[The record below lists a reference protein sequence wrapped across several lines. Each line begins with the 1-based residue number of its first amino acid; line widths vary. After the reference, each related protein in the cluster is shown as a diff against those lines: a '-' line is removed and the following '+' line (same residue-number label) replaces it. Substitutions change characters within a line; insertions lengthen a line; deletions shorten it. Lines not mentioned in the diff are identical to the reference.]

1 MINFLDGEI
10 DIDWVKI
17 QINGS
22 EERKKLIHFFKLSN
36 EHWINKTN
44 QIKLLK
50 KTKVNSEEENEI
62 NLKIQN
68 YQRELNKIKEKFPE
82 NYFDEFDSS

>member
-1 MINFLDGEI
+1 MKELPEKFPEYSIMY
-10 DIDWVKI
+10 KT
-17 QINGS
+17 
-22 EERKKLIHFFKLSN
+22 LSR
-36 EHWINKTN
+36 

-50 KTKVNSEEENEI
+50 KTKVNSKEENEI

-68 YQRELNKIKEKFPE
+68 YQRELNKIKEKFPD

>member
-1 MINFLDGEI
+1 MKELP
-10 DIDWVKI
+10 
-17 QINGS
+17 
-22 EERKKLIHFFKLSN
+22 KKFPEYSIMYKTLS
-36 EHWINKTN
+36 K

-50 KTKVNSEEENEI
+50 KTDVKSEEETEI

-68 YQRELNKIKEKFPE
+68 YQRELNKIKEKFPD